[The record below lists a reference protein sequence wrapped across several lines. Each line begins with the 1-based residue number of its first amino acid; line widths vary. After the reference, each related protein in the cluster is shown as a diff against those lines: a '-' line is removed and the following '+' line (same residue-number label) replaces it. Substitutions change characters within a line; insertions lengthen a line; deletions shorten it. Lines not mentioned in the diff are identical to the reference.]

1 VRLPDGRSFTLGS
14 VSVLKLVVSLAP
26 NATTARRCLDDFL
39 ASGES
44 MLTVNLDDLDALL
57 TKPRARWAGGKPLIA
72 VRERMASV
80 EGSAMNET
88 EFEKKLGTIERHLHT
103 LSEVILASNDAEKHV
118 VASLVTTVRDLVG
131 LRTAAECGEELA
143 HRVLAT
149 IEEIA
154 GRVDAL
160 EKAGQPLD
168 AAAVRYDLHKMA
180 SRIADIA
187 SDSEAIGSSFE
198 ELNRIQ
204 SLAKQIA
211 PYFV

>member
-1 VRLPDGRSFTLGS
+1 
-14 VSVLKLVVSLAP
+14 LKLVVSLAP

-44 MLTVNLDDLDALL
+44 MLTVNLDDLDSLL
-57 TKPRARWAGGKPLIA
+57 TRPRARWAGGKSLIPGQ
-72 VRERMASV
+72 ERTAST

-103 LSEVILASNDAEKHV
+103 LSEVILASDDAEKHV
-118 VASLVTTVRDLVG
+118 VASLVNTVRDLVG
-131 LRTAAECGEELA
+131 LRTAAERGEELA

-154 GRVDAL
+154 DRVDTL
-160 EKAGQPLD
+160 EQAGQPFD
-168 AAAVRYDLHKMA
+168 ADAVRHDLHKMA
-180 SRIADIA
+180 SRIVDIA
-187 SDSEAIGSSFE
+187 SDGESIGSSFE

-204 SLAKQIA
+204 RLANQIR